1 MCLFWLLCVL
11 VCVVVVVLD
20 AAAAVVVVAAAAAA
34 AAAAAVAAIVVVV
47 VGASSAFAVF
57 RALLSRRDAHTCASR
72 SPRGTQLTLFFSEP
86 LFLLPAI
93 QAQCGT
99 HKSIA

>member
-20 AAAAVVVVAAAAAA
+20 AAAAVVVVAA

>member
-20 AAAAVVVVAAAAAA
+20 AAAAVVVVAAAA

>member
-20 AAAAVVVVAAAAAA
+20 AAAAVVVVAAA